1 MHYSE
6 FPNYKEIVEIFQP
19 DTIYKVIERA
29 AASDSAFAK
38 NLVETLG
45 SMSPLALAVN
55 FEIIKRSQGL
65 EYREVLQFEWQVAA
79 LVADSC
85 EFFEGV
91 RALLIDKDNKP
102 QWKFKSLTDIT
113 PDLIETF
120 FKPSVEPI
128 QLE

>member
-19 DTIYKVIERA
+19 DTIYKVMERA

-38 NLVETLG
+38 KLVQQL
-45 SMSPLALAVN
+45 SRMSPLALAVN
-55 FEIIKRSQGL
+55 FELIKRSEQKR
-65 EYREVLQFEWQVAA
+65 YRDVLLFEWQVGAK
-79 LVADSC
+79 LFQSG
-85 EFFEGV
+85 EIFEGV
-91 RALLIDKDNKP
+91 RALLVDKDNKP